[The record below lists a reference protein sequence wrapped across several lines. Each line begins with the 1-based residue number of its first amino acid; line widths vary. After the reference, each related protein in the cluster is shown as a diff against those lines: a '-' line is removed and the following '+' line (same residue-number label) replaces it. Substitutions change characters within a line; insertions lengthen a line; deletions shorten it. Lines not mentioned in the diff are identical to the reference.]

1 MTGDVTEWI
10 DADGGSTTLDV
21 EWNVQ
26 GRGMPPMAFEEDRV
40 PERPGSRLRAVRHG
54 ARDMTLNVWITA
66 ATSAALRTLLRSL
79 IPKFDATRG
88 DGRIRVTSELGD
100 QREITCRYA
109 GGLELAENLGST
121 SALQLQRAP
130 IAFRAFAP
138 YWTDVSDTTV
148 TYTTGTPATFFPFF
162 PLRLSSSEV
171 FAQGTVTNGGDV
183 QTWPVWTIT
192 GPGSAIVLRN
202 QTSGKL
208 LSLTITLGSSETLVI
223 DTREGV
229 KTVTKNDGS
238 NLFSALSAT
247 SSLWPLLRGVNA
259 VQVEMSGGTAATQ
272 VGLAYRPR
280 YLTV

>member
-1 MTGDVTEWI
+1 VAGDVTEWI
-10 DADGGSTTLDV
+10 DADGGTTTLDV

-26 GRGMPPMAFEEDRV
+26 GRGMPPTAFEEDRV
-40 PERPGSRLRAVRHG
+40 PERSGSRLRAARHG
-54 ARDMTLNVWITA
+54 SRDMTFNVWITA

-79 IPKFDATRG
+79 IPKFDPTRG

-130 IAFRAFAP
+130 VAFRCFLP

-148 TYTTGTPATFFPFF
+148 TYTTGVVSTFFPFF

-171 FAQGTVTNGGDV
+171 FATGSVTNTGDV

-192 GPGSAIVLRN
+192 GPGSGIVLRN
-202 QTSGKL
+202 QTTGKL
-208 LSLTITLGSSETLVI
+208 MSLTLTLGSSETLVI
-223 DTREGV
+223 DTREGT
-229 KTVTKNDGS
+229 KTVTKGDGS
-238 NLFSALSAT
+238 NQFSALSAT

-259 VQVEMSGGTAATQ
+259 VQVEMSGATAASR

-280 YLTV
+280 YLMV